1 MLPGRLGHPSRGI
14 TWVPGLPWKGCYLGV
29 WVALGRDATKV
40 SGLPWNRCFL
50 CVQITLE
57 EMLPG
62 CPDYPVRDAV
72 FPWKRIYLGG
82 RIILEGMHLDYR
94 GRDASELSLERE
106 GGGVRRPPQIGR
118 DATWVPGLLWKG
130 CFLGFWVAVEGVL
143 GG

>member
-1 MLPGRLGHPSRGI
+1 M
-14 TWVPGLPWKGCYLGV
+14 PGLPWKGCYMGI
-29 WVALGRDATKV
+29 WVALGRDATRV
-40 SGLPWNRCFL
+40 SGLPWIRCFL

-106 GGGVRRPPQIGR
+106 RGGGGCAAHHKLEEMLTGCPDYSGR
-118 DATWVPGLLWKG
+118 DAFRVFGLL
-130 CFLGFWVAVEGVL
+130 
-143 GG
+143 